1 MTNTH
6 SRTQDPKVLAA
17 FRSTVNTA
25 APYGN
30 GRSSKL
36 NDDEDAVN
44 ADRLPPSVSGSSD
57 DIYILGHSPTEIP
70 RLINQAASAQPN

>member
-25 APYGN
+25 APDGN
-30 GRSSKL
+30 RRSSKL
-36 NDDEDAVN
+36 KDDVDGVN

-57 DIYILGHSPTEIP
+57 DIYILGHSAAEIQ
-70 RLINQAASAQPN
+70 RLISQAASAQPS